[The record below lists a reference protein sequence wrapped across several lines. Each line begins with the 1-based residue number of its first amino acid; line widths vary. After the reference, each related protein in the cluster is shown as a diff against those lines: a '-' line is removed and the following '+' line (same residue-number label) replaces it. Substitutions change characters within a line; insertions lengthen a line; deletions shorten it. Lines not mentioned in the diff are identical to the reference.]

1 MATQA
6 LEATGEYQVLD
17 LNGTAAPPARPAAT
31 TAQGAVAQAAV
42 AQLAAARSTTRRS
55 LPTAHRDRRSLHASA
70 ILGFDV
76 RWSTGACRR
85 RLCRSR
91 WECHRRDASV
101 VSIAGLTVR
110 VASVEHLIAMKKI
123 AGRPQDIT
131 DIERLQSKLSGI
143 NK

>member
-1 MATQA
+1 
-6 LEATGEYQVLD
+6 
-17 LNGTAAPPARPAAT
+17 
-31 TAQGAVAQAAV
+31 
-42 AQLAAARSTTRRS
+42 
-55 LPTAHRDRRSLHASA
+55 
-70 ILGFDV
+70 
-76 RWSTGACRR
+76 
-85 RLCRSR
+85 
-91 WECHRRDASV
+91 V